1 VAEWCEREGEPEP
14 ISYALASFSPTV
26 GACLGV
32 GGRAVSEEWEGFLGM
47 RFDCANS
54 PLPDERT
61 TSLIDVRKK
70 GKVKA
75 NSACLKFL

>member
-1 VAEWCEREGEPEP
+1 
-14 ISYALASFSPTV
+14 
-26 GACLGV
+26 
-32 GGRAVSEEWEGFLGM
+32 VSEEWEGFLGM
-47 RFDCANS
+47 RFDRANS

>member
-14 ISYALASFSPTV
+14 PTYAVSLDPPTV

-32 GGRAVSEEWEGFLGM
+32 GGRVVSEEWEGFLEM
-47 RFDCANS
+47 RFDRTDS

-61 TSLIDVRKK
+61 ILIDDGGK
-70 GKVKA
+70 G
-75 NSACLKFL
+75 